1 MKILGQSMA
10 KATVDK
16 FEDKGF
22 YGVRYEANF
31 VFAAISSAA
40 IRRDICREWSRRRLR
55 P

>member
-31 VFAAISSAA
+31 VFAAIAPVA
-40 IRRDICREWSRRRLR
+40 VRRHL